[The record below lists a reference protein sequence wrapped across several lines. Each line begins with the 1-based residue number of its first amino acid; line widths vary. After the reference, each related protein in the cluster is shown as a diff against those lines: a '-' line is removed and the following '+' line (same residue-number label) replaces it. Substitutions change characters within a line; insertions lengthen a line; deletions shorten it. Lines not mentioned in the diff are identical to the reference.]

1 MRTHDVARKSLVIQK
16 LIIFQHGVSSLARC
30 RDNIRINACYYTVSV
45 SIYWKGVVM
54 DNVADICIGDDY
66 RRHGGSFDVMCVYWN
81 MIFEAPIDLGF
92 VARYLKDEAKE
103 TKLMGDSITVDG
115 HAD

>member
-1 MRTHDVARKSLVIQK
+1 MT
-16 LIIFQHGVSSLARC
+16 
-30 RDNIRINACYYTVSV
+30 TTE
-45 SIYWKGVVM
+45 
-54 DNVADICIGDDY
+54 
-66 RRHGGSFDVMCVYWN
+66 RHGGSFGLMCVYWN
-81 MIFEAPIDLGF
+81 IDFGAPIDLGF